1 LDCAYGS
8 VYNRAC
14 RMKQIILSQEDTL
27 TDHTSGSRVSE
38 DKLPSPNGSPGKIQP
53 SNNLVHILHYLKA
66 TTSNS

>member
-1 LDCAYGS
+1 
-8 VYNRAC
+8 
-14 RMKQIILSQEDTL
+14 MKQIILSQEDTL

-38 DKLPSPNGSPGKIQP
+38 DKLPSSHGSPGKIQP